1 MRVFLDSVIIIY
13 YLDYTGD
20 FQARVANRLAA
31 CHAAGDEVTINDLV
45 RMECRVDP
53 IRKGDNL
60 RLARFDGFF
69 THPDVHVAP
78 ITTAVFDRAT
88 QIRAAHGYK
97 TIDSINLAA
106 AAEVNCDVFL
116 TNDTQLSGFPD
127 IAVEILH

>member
-13 YLDYTGD
+13 YLDHTGD
-20 FQARVANRLAA
+20 FQAQAAKRLAA
-31 CHAAGDEVTINDLV
+31 CHAAGDEIAINDLV

-53 IRKGDNL
+53 IRKGDSL

-69 THPDVHVAP
+69 SHPDVYVVP
-78 ITTAVFDRAT
+78 ITAAVFDRAA

-97 TIDSINLAA
+97 TIDSIN
-106 AAEVNCDVFL
+106 
-116 TNDTQLSGFPD
+116 QLSDFPD

>member
-13 YLDYTGD
+13 YLDHTGD
-20 FQARVANRLAA
+20 FQAQAAKRLAA
-31 CHAAGDEVTINDLV
+31 CHAAGDEIAINDLV

-53 IRKGDNL
+53 IRKGDSL

-69 THPDVHVAP
+69 SHPDVHVVP
-78 ITTAVFDRAT
+78 ITSAVFDRAA

-106 AAEVNCDVFL
+106 AAEATCDLFL
-116 TNDTQLSGFPD
+116 TNDTQLSDFPD

>member
-13 YLDYTGD
+13 YLDHTGD
-20 FQARVANRLAA
+20 FQAQAAKRLAA
-31 CHAAGDEVTINDLV
+31 CHAAGDEIAINDLV
-45 RMECRVDP
+45 RMECRVNP
-53 IRKGDNL
+53 IRKGASL

-69 THPDVHVAP
+69 SHPDVHVVP
-78 ITTAVFDRAT
+78 ITSAVFDRAA

-106 AAEVNCDVFL
+106 AAEATCDLFL
-116 TNDTQLSGFPD
+116 TNDTQLSDFPD